1 MCNQCCHQLVYDLFS
16 SKLYIDKIHFKY
28 ATKYVVIF
36 VLVINFGAP
45 CATSVAI

>member
-1 MCNQCCHQLVYDLFS
+1 MCDQRYHQLVYDLFS
-16 SKLYIDKIHFKY
+16 SKLSIDKINFKY
-28 ATKYVVIF
+28 ATTYVVIF